1 MPGTEGDGFA
11 HSGSLLPA
19 SWRPGSEFPRV
30 PSQVLPR
37 SFCFVLVFCRHS
49 SSVTRSHLTAAPWRS
64 EDASLV
70 LPSPENPASAGFS
83 LFGSLLVLGL
93 LAGEAADR
101 LTVVAVVGV
110 GRIDVARVE
119 VEAVG
124 EASTRVRSRRPI
136 NTLDACVPQRPRED
150 APAGIEV
157 IRSLGNSS
165 AVKATN

>member
-11 HSGSLLPA
+11 HSGSLLPT

-70 LPSPENPASAGFS
+70 LSSSENPASAGFS
-83 LFGSLLVLGL
+83 LFGSLLALGL

-101 LTVVAVVGV
+101 LTDVAVGV
-110 GRIDVARVE
+110 GRRIDAARVE
-119 VEAVG
+119 VELVG
-124 EASTRVRSRRPI
+124 VASIRVRSRRPI
-136 NTLDACVPQRPRED
+136 ITEVARVPQRPRED
-150 APAGIEV
+150 APAAYEV
-157 IRSLGNSS
+157 
-165 AVKATN
+165 

>member
-1 MPGTEGDGFA
+1 MPGTEGNGFA

-49 SSVTRSHLTAAPWRS
+49 SLVTRSHLTAAPWRS

-70 LPSPENPASAGFS
+70 LSSPENPAFAGFS
-83 LFGSLLVLGL
+83 LVGSLLVLGL

-101 LTVVAVVGV
+101 EAEVAVAVA
-110 GRIDVARVE
+110 GRTDAARAEVE
-119 VEAVG
+119 VVGAV
-124 EASTRVRSRRPI
+124 STRARSRRPI
-136 NTLDACVPQRPRED
+136 VPVVACVPQRPRED
-150 APAGIEV
+150 APAAYGV
-157 IRSLGNSS
+157 
-165 AVKATN
+165 